1 LKQADRVV
9 VILGATAVGKSSVA
23 TELAL
28 RLGGEIVSADSRAF
42 FRGLDIVTD
51 KPSIEQRRG
60 IPHHL
65 IDVVPL
71 KGKYDAMTFRSDVE
85 ALISEIE
92 SRGHLPIIVGGGT
105 LYLRAIL
112 RGIFTGPSA
121 DHELRQALL
130 REPSD
135 ELYAR
140 LQKAGSALGPAGPAG
155 PSADPEAAVR
165 IHANDRLRIV
175 RALEVHTIT
184 GQPISDLQREAT
196 PLPLD
201 FAVFGLKM
209 EREAHRQA
217 IAARVREMLA
227 NGLIDEVR
235 SLRAQ
240 GLSPQ
245 HQAYRT
251 ISIPETAAFLDG
263 QISRQDLE
271 ERLINNTWSLA
282 RRQMAWFKR
291 NSSVTWIDVTGRS
304 AQEVAKEIDRFN
316 DREIGRLKR

>member
-1 LKQADRVV
+1 M
-9 VILGATAVGKSSVA
+9 
-23 TELAL
+23 
-28 RLGGEIVSADSRAF
+28 
-42 FRGLDIVTD
+42 
-51 KPSIEQRRG
+51 EQRRD
-60 IPHHL
+60 ISHHL

-71 KGKYDAMTFRSDVE
+71 TGKYDAMTFRSDVE

-140 LQKAGSALGPAGPAG
+140 LQKV
-155 PSADPEAAVR
+155 DPEAAVR
-165 IHANDRLRIV
+165 IHVNDRLRIV

-184 GQPISDLQREAT
+184 GQSITDLQKEAT

-251 ISIPETAAFLDG
+251 IGIPETAAFLDG

-304 AQEVAKEIDRFN
+304 PQEVAKEIDRFS

>member
-1 LKQADRVV
+1 MKQADRVV

-71 KGKYDAMTFRSDVE
+71 TGKYDAMTFRSDVE

-140 LQKAGSALGPAGPAG
+140 LQKV
-155 PSADPEAAVR
+155 DPEAAVR

-184 GQPISDLQREAT
+184 GQPISDLQKEAT

-251 ISIPETAAFLDG
+251 IGIPETAAFLDG

-304 AQEVAKEIDRFN
+304 PQEVAKEIDRFS